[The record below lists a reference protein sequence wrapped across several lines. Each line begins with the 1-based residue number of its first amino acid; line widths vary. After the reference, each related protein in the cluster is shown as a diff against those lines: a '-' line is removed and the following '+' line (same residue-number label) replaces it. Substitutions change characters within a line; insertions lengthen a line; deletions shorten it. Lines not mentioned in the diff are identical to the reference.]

1 MSLPEVREV
10 FEAMPRVDALV
21 RHPRFACGLARL
33 EELERDRPWCRHG
46 LPHLLDVARIM
57 WIAALE
63 HGWAAP
69 MGCGARD
76 VPAGGCGVPTAAA
89 ADGAPASVAGAAT
102 DARATCA
109 TAAVACAG
117 GAAAPPFARDVVYA
131 TALLH
136 DMGRVAQYETGEP
149 HHAAGQRYARELLGS
164 LADPVRFT
172 ASEIDAIARAVGAH
186 RSGGAHAAAGPAAA
200 TLAGLLR
207 ASDKAARACW
217 ACAARATCCW
227 PPEKMNET
235 LRV

>member
-1 MSLPEVREV
+1 MALPEVREV

-21 RHPRFACGLARL
+21 RHPRFACDLARL

-69 MGCGARD
+69 VGCGVRD
-76 VPAGGCGVPTAAA
+76 VPAGGCGAPTVAAA
-89 ADGAPASVAGAAT
+89 ADAAT
-102 DARATCA
+102 DAR
-109 TAAVACAG
+109 VACASAATSCAC

-149 HHAAGQRYARELLGS
+149 HHAAGQRYARELLGA
-164 LADPVRFT
+164 LAGPAHFT
-172 ASEIDAIARAVGAH
+172 ASEIDAVACAVGAH
-186 RSGGAHAAAGPAAA
+186 RSGGVRTAAAPAVA
-200 TLAGLLR
+200 TLADLLR

-217 ACAARATCCW
+217 SCPARATCCW

>member
-1 MSLPEVREV
+1 MALPEVRGV

-21 RHPRFACGLARL
+21 RHPRFARDLARL

-63 HGWAAP
+63 HGWAAS
-69 MGCGARD
+69 A
-76 VPAGGCGVPTAAA
+76 GCGVRDIPAGDCAPSTAAV
-89 ADGAPASVAGAAT
+89 GAPASPAGAAT
-102 DARATCA
+102 DARAACA
-109 TAAVACAG
+109 TAAALCAG

-149 HHAAGQRYARELLGS
+149 HHAAGQRYARELLGA

-172 ASEIDAIARAVGAH
+172 ASETDAIACAVGAH
-186 RSGGAHAAAGPAAA
+186 RSGGAYAAAAPAVA
-200 TLAGLLR
+200 TLADLLR

-217 ACAARATCCW
+217 SCPARATCCW
-227 PPEKMNET
+227 PPEKMNEA

>member
-1 MSLPEVREV
+1 MALPEVREV

-21 RHPRFACGLARL
+21 RHPRFARDLARL

-63 HGWAAP
+63 HGWAASS
-69 MGCGARD
+69 GCGVRD
-76 VPAGGCGVPTAAA
+76 VPAGGSGAPTAVA
-89 ADGAPASVAGAAT
+89 ADSAPASAVGAAT
-102 DARATCA
+102 GARGTCA
-109 TAAVACAG
+109 TATAACAG

-149 HHAAGQRYARELLGS
+149 HHAAGQRYARELLGT
-164 LADPVRFT
+164 LAGPVRFT
-172 ASEIDAIARAVGAH
+172 ASEIDAIACAVGAH
-186 RSGGAHAAAGPAAA
+186 RSGGVRAAASPAVA
-200 TLAGLLR
+200 TLADLLR

-217 ACAARATCCW
+217 SCPARATCCW
-227 PPEKMNET
+227 QPEKMNET

>member
-1 MSLPEVREV
+1 MALPEVREV

-21 RHPRFACGLARL
+21 RHPRFARDLARL

-63 HGWAAP
+63 HGWAASA
-69 MGCGARD
+69 GCGVRD
-76 VPAGGCGVPTAAA
+76 VPAGGCAPSTAAA
-89 ADGAPASVAGAAT
+89 GAPALAAGAAT
-102 DARATCA
+102 DARAVRA
-109 TAAVACAG
+109 TAAASCAG

-149 HHAAGQRYARELLGS
+149 HHEAGQRYARELLGA
-164 LADPVRFT
+164 LAGPARFT
-172 ASEIDAIARAVGAH
+172 ASETDTIACAVGAH
-186 RSGGAHAAAGPAAA
+186 RSGGAHAAAVPAVA
-200 TLAGLLR
+200 TLADLLR

-217 ACAARATCCW
+217 SCPARATCAW
-227 PPEKMNET
+227 PLEKRNEGV
-235 LRV
+235 RV

>member
-1 MSLPEVREV
+1 MALPEVREA
-10 FEAMPRVDALV
+10 FEAMPRVDALM
-21 RHPRFACGLARL
+21 RHPRFACDLARL

-69 MGCGARD
+69 MGCGPRD
-76 VPAGGCGVPTAAA
+76 VSADGCGTPTAATA
-89 ADGAPASVAGAAT
+89 VGAPVSAAGTAT
-102 DARATCA
+102 GARGTCA
-109 TAAVACAG
+109 AAAAACAG

-131 TALLH
+131 AALLH
-136 DMGRVAQYETGEP
+136 DMGRVVQYETGEP
-149 HHAAGQRYARELLGS
+149 HHEAGQRYARELLGE

-172 ASEIDAIARAVGAH
+172 AAETEAIACAVGEH
-186 RSGGAHAAAGPAAA
+186 RSDGAGAAASPAAA

-217 ACAARATCCW
+217 ACPARATCAW